1 MAEEYTNLFP
11 IEGPRNFTQVCIL
24 GLERNH
30 LATLLCTK
38 NAITLATWCGGV
50 PEEHKIMGLNPWR
63 EVLAIYGY
71 IAKL

>member
-1 MAEEYTNLFP
+1 
-11 IEGPRNFTQVCIL
+11 
-24 GLERNH
+24 LERNH